1 MLRDMV
7 ERAPHWLSAEGKFP
21 EMVISSRAR
30 VARNLEG
37 FLFPAKLDKT
47 LRKGVLKEIKKAALS
62 LPEFRDA
69 LIFEISELSDL
80 DRVFL
85 AERHLISLDLLADGE
100 GKAVIISRDETL
112 SLMVN
117 EEDHI
122 RLQAFA
128 PGLNLEEVFEKVLQ
142 VEQKLGET
150 LSYAY
155 REPYGFLTSCPTN
168 TGTGLRLSVLLH
180 LAGIVYSKQLEG
192 LLRNLAKVKVSVR
205 GLYGEGTNVEG
216 NVFQISSLLSL
227 GVSEK
232 ETLESFRDVVEI
244 TLDFEKKSR
253 EILLENMKEAL
264 EDKIQRSLAIL
275 SSARLLSFKETAEYV
290 SAVRL
295 GIGIGKIFDIK
306 VKTLNELL
314 LFSQPAHLQK
324 LFGKEMGPQ
333 ERDEKRASYVKTKL
347 KAE

>member
-1 MLRDMV
+1 
-7 ERAPHWLSAEGKFP
+7 
-21 EMVISSRAR
+21 
-30 VARNLEG
+30 
-37 FLFPAKLDKT
+37 
-47 LRKGVLKEIKKAALS
+47 
-62 LPEFRDA
+62 
-69 LIFEISELSDL
+69 LSDL

-85 AERHLISLDLLADGE
+85 AERHMISLDLLADGE
-100 GKAVIISRDETL
+100 GKVVIISRDETL
-112 SLMVN
+112 SLMIN

-128 PGLNLEEVFEKVLQ
+128 PGLNLEEVFEKVLR
-142 VEQKLGET
+142 VEEKLGEM
-150 LSYAY
+150 LNYAY
-155 REPYGFLTSCPTN
+155 RQTYGILTSCTTN

-180 LAGIVYSKQLEG
+180 LADIVYSKQLEG
-192 LLRNLAKVKVSVR
+192 LFRNLAKVKVSVR

-227 GVSEK
+227 GVSER

-306 VKTLNELL
+306 VRTLNELL

-324 LFGKEMGPQ
+324 LFGKEMGPR
-333 ERDEKRASYVKTKL
+333 ERDEKRASYVRTKL

>member
-1 MLRDMV
+1 M
-7 ERAPHWLSAEGKFP
+7 
-21 EMVISSRAR
+21 
-30 VARNLEG
+30 
-37 FLFPAKLDKT
+37 
-47 LRKGVLKEIKKAALS
+47 
-62 LPEFRDA
+62 
-69 LIFEISELSDL
+69 
-80 DRVFL
+80 
-85 AERHLISLDLLADGE
+85 
-100 GKAVIISRDETL
+100 
-112 SLMVN
+112 
-117 EEDHI
+117 
-122 RLQAFA
+122 
-128 PGLNLEEVFEKVLQ
+128 
-142 VEQKLGET
+142 
-150 LSYAY
+150 
-155 REPYGFLTSCPTN
+155 
-168 TGTGLRLSVLLH
+168 
-180 LAGIVYSKQLEG
+180 
-192 LLRNLAKVKVSVR
+192 KVSVR

-227 GVSEK
+227 GVSER

-306 VKTLNELL
+306 VRTLNELL

-333 ERDEKRASYVKTKL
+333 ERDEKRASYVRTKL